1 MAYCLAGKVFADQE
15 EGNETFGLCGALV
28 PRPWVRVP
36 GGRLRART
44 FLQERG
50 MKNLVV
56 ARYQDGRV
64 VKGISLDVDPARPT
78 FHVRE
83 GTAPAVEVKLSD
95 LKALFF
101 VRSLVGNPGRY
112 DRRIPDQKD
121 PRTRGMALVS
131 LGFADGETIVGMTI
145 RYPPNR
151 PFFFVVP
158 VDPESNNIRI
168 LVNRDAVV
176 DMKEGSPGA

>member
-1 MAYCLAGKVFADQE
+1 
-15 EGNETFGLCGALV
+15 
-28 PRPWVRVP
+28 
-36 GGRLRART
+36 
-44 FLQERG
+44 

-56 ARYQDGRV
+56 ARFLDGRV

-83 GTAPAVEVKLSD
+83 GTAPAMEVKLSD

-101 VRSLVGNPGRY
+101 VRSLAGNPGRH
-112 DRRIPDQKD
+112 DRRVPDEKD
-121 PRTRGMALVS
+121 PRGRGMAMAS
-131 LGFADGETIVGMTI
+131 LRFADGETIVGMTI

-158 VDPESNNIRI
+158 ADPESNNIRI

-176 DMKEGSPGA
+176 DMKEGLPGV